1 MEKLP
6 VQGSKTESTL
16 TLRFRAIRGSFWTV
30 AGYGSNQ
37 VLRLGGNLVL
47 TRLLF
52 PEAFGLMALVQVF
65 MQGLQMF
72 SDFGIV
78 PSIIQNPK
86 GNTPEFL
93 NTAWTLQALR
103 GVGLWAASFAIALP
117 AAYVYGEPQLAQL
130 LPAAGLTA
138 FISGLNSTRLATV
151 NRQLELGRLTALEIS
166 SYVIGLVTMVVG
178 AWLYPT
184 IWMLVL
190 GGVVSAIAKLVLS
203 HTWLPGEVNRFC
215 WNQEAIAALYGFGR
229 WIVLSTLLTFLA
241 GQGDR
246 LVLGWVMDV
255 RFLGIYTIAI
265 TLSSVPWEIITQ
277 LVNRVLFPSYSEV
290 FRDRPE
296 RLYSVLRRSRLILIA
311 FSWVASLLF
320 IAFGQELVSFLYD
333 SRYDDAGWILQT
345 LALGSLGGVLGGT
358 YDGILLARGNSL
370 QVTALLAIQIVLQF
384 GAMVLGFQW
393 GGQEGVII
401 GLAATRW
408 ILYPFRALFYARIS
422 LWQPEVDLPLLALG
436 AAIVAWYYLA

>member
-229 WIVLSTLLTFLA
+229 WIFLSTLLTFLA